1 VLSFCV
7 ETHSTTHRSCEFVDP
22 DAGRGTE
29 DGFFMT
35 DCVDCR
41 PGMFSPVFADYIHKV
56 KLGMK

>member
-1 VLSFCV
+1 
-7 ETHSTTHRSCEFVDP
+7 VDP